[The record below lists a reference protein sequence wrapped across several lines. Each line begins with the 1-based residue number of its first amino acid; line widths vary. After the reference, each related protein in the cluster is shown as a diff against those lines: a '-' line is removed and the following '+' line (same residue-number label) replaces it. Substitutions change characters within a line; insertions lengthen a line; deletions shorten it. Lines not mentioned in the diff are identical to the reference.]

1 MKKTSNIQIVRLLLL
16 ATTVFILAS
25 CSTRQAFSIVINE
38 RNAEAEIRKT
48 AMHVDKRDLTAKP
61 ERPNALADLE
71 DMEEL
76 EEGWDDQPFEMDGTE
91 LSQTQSVILK
101 EFNVWKG
108 TPYRM
113 GGNTMRGIDCS
124 GFVKHIYN
132 KLFSL
137 DVPRS
142 SREFMSTGQRI
153 DKDELKPGDLIVFSP
168 RSYPRHVGIYIGNNK
183 FIHASRNRG
192 VSMADLDQR
201 YWKRAFRMARRL
213 IVQ

>member
-1 MKKTSNIQIVRLLLL
+1 ML
-16 ATTVFILAS
+16 ILTS

-48 AMHVDKRDLTAKP
+48 AMHVDKRYLSAQP

-71 DMEEL
+71 DMVEPEE
-76 EEGWDDQPFEMDGTE
+76 EWDDQPFEMDTTE
-91 LSQTQSVILK
+91 LSQVQNVIMK
-101 EFNVWKG
+101 EFYVWKG

-124 GFVKHIYN
+124 GFVHHIYSA
-132 KLFSL
+132 LFSL
-137 DVPRS
+137 NVPRS

-183 FIHASRNRG
+183 FIHASRNKG

-201 YWKRAFRMARRL
+201 YWRKAFRMARRL